1 MGDLQSLYARI
12 PAVKGCKTDCSG
24 CCGPVPMVEA
34 ERASIKHMIRP
45 HDAGTLYEY
54 AITPTKPDCMTC
66 AYSTSTGCAIYND
79 RPLLC
84 RLFGAS
90 EAPRMR
96 CPYGASAKRPLT
108 EAETAQIMVDYRALS
123 LTPAPKP

>member
-1 MGDLQSLYARI
+1 MSGLQELYARI
-12 PAVKGCKTDCSG
+12 PAVKGCKADCSG
-24 CCGPVPMVEA
+24 CCGPVPMLEA
-34 ERASIKHMIRP
+34 ERAAVKHMIQP
-45 HDAGTLYEY
+45 HAAGEIYDY

-90 EAPRMR
+90 DEPKMR
-96 CPYGASAKRPLT
+96 CPYGARAKRPLNK
-108 EAETAQIMVDYRALS
+108 AETMLLMDDYRRLAEAAS
-123 LTPAPKP
+123 